1 MHSEDSREERI
12 EKLEAKP
19 VNTSKR
25 AAAMKLTTFVRGAL
39 AAGLVAA
46 LVAGQ
51 AIWDLESQRGE
62 EMAHHAEAV
71 NVTGRQ
77 RTLSQRLALLAHHAD
92 PSSGLDALRHVYETM
107 RADAER
113 ISRYHGLW
121 GHQLPALE
129 TAELAR
135 NQLWRQLDLFLLAE
149 KADSATRTSALQA
162 LTREAIA
169 FLVPMETAVAALQR
183 SLEEREAELVDQRH
197 KELVILFSALI
208 IALWLTGE
216 LLLLKVRRDQRQLS
230 RQASE
235 LSRLA
240 LVAQRTRNAV
250 VLTDATGHITWVNDG
265 FIELTGYSAAEA
277 LGKTPGSFL
286 QCEATDPDAV
296 ARVRAAIRAG
306 QAVTMNIVNRSKT
319 GRLYWLLLDIQPVH
333 AANGELLGFSGVN
346 VDVTDQSERR
356 DEAEAVHARLPVGV
370 AVIDEQGLVAQ
381 ANDRMRELLGLAAG
395 MVFSDTAPEGLYPL
409 QADDGQ
415 WLAPASYPVFV
426 AWRGA
431 TGPSEVCVQT
441 SSEASGLSS
450 RRRWLI
456 VHTAPYFAPLTR
468 ARRLIVTVTDI
479 TAERHQRELLDMA
492 VRSAGIGIWD
502 WDMRRQATTFA
513 PHWWA
518 ILGLPASSE
527 AVNSREWVQRV
538 HPDDLVRAKQDLMA
552 HVRDPRVA
560 HRSEFRVR
568 HADGHW
574 VWVHSAGA
582 IVETCTE
589 GQPTRMVGMHIDIS
603 DRKRLEVTLREAART
618 DSLTQLPNRAAL
630 MSHLDACIARCI
642 AKPSRRFAVLFLDF
656 DRFKVVNDTLGHEAG
671 DELLRM
677 VAARLR
683 NTVRGADDVARFDS
697 LKSTAARVG
706 GDEFVVLLQNLDAPS
721 DAERVA
727 QRLLH
732 VLAQPY
738 VVGGH
743 SVSSTASMGIAY
755 SGDSGLD
762 PETLLRDADIAMYEA
777 KRRGR
782 NRAVWFSADMRLRI
796 SETQDL
802 EADLRTALAT
812 TGQLSNAYQP
822 IVNLHSRRAIGVEA
836 LARWMHPRKG
846 PVSPVEFIPV
856 AEESMLILQLGL
868 VVLRQACVDFAG
880 WRKTLGTQAPAY
892 VSVNLSRAQLRSG
905 TLLADVKAALAAAQL
920 EPAVLRLEI
929 TESLAMQDETALAV
943 LHQLRS
949 AGVHLALDDFGTGY
963 SSLASLDQ
971 FPIDMVK
978 IDRSFVTRMVGDRYK
993 AALVRSTAEVGA
1005 ALDLIVVAE
1014 GIETE
1019 EQAAALVQQQCRFGQ
1034 GYLFSRPLAAEPMAL
1049 WLSLNLGR
1057 IETEPHSSGELVCQ

>member
-346 VDVTDQSERR
+346 VDVTDQIERR
-356 DEAEAVHARLPVGV
+356 DQMEAVHARLPVGV
-370 AVIDEQGLVAQ
+370 AVIDDQGLVVD
-381 ANDRMRELLGLAAG
+381 ANDRMRELLCLAKG
-395 MVFSDTAPEGLYPL
+395 MAFSDTAPEGLTPL

-415 WLAPASYPVFV
+415 WFAPASHPVLA

-431 TGPSEVCVQT
+431 SGPGEISVRTGSET
-441 SSEASGLSS
+441 GG
-450 RRRWLI
+450 RRCLI

-479 TAERHQRELLDMA
+479 TAQRHQRDLLDMA

-502 WDMRRQATTFA
+502 WDMQRQATTFA
-513 PHWWA
+513 PNWWA
-518 ILGLPASSE
+518 ILGLPASTE
-527 AVNSREWVQRV
+527 AVNSLEWVQRV
-538 HPDDLVRAKQDLMA
+538 HPDDVVRAKRDLSA
-552 HVRDPRVA
+552 HVRDRGVGY
-560 HRSEFRVR
+560 RSEFRLR

-574 VWVHSAGA
+574 VWVHAAGA
-582 IVETCTE
+582 IVEACAD
-589 GQPTRMVGMHIDIS
+589 GKPARMVGMHIDIS
-603 DRKRLEVTLREAART
+603 DRKRL
-618 DSLTQLPNRAAL
+618 
-630 MSHLDACIARCI
+630 
-642 AKPSRRFAVLFLDF
+642 
-656 DRFKVVNDTLGHEAG
+656 
-671 DELLRM
+671 
-677 VAARLR
+677 
-683 NTVRGADDVARFDS
+683 
-697 LKSTAARVG
+697 
-706 GDEFVVLLQNLDAPS
+706 
-721 DAERVA
+721 
-727 QRLLH
+727 
-732 VLAQPY
+732 
-738 VVGGH
+738 
-743 SVSSTASMGIAY
+743 
-755 SGDSGLD
+755 
-762 PETLLRDADIAMYEA
+762 
-777 KRRGR
+777 
-782 NRAVWFSADMRLRI
+782 
-796 SETQDL
+796 
-802 EADLRTALAT
+802 
-812 TGQLSNAYQP
+812 
-822 IVNLHSRRAIGVEA
+822 
-836 LARWMHPRKG
+836 
-846 PVSPVEFIPV
+846 
-856 AEESMLILQLGL
+856 
-868 VVLRQACVDFAG
+868 
-880 WRKTLGTQAPAY
+880 
-892 VSVNLSRAQLRSG
+892 
-905 TLLADVKAALAAAQL
+905 
-920 EPAVLRLEI
+920 
-929 TESLAMQDETALAV
+929 
-943 LHQLRS
+943 
-949 AGVHLALDDFGTGY
+949 
-963 SSLASLDQ
+963 
-971 FPIDMVK
+971 
-978 IDRSFVTRMVGDRYK
+978 
-993 AALVRSTAEVGA
+993 
-1005 ALDLIVVAE
+1005 
-1014 GIETE
+1014 
-1019 EQAAALVQQQCRFGQ
+1019 
-1034 GYLFSRPLAAEPMAL
+1034 
-1049 WLSLNLGR
+1049 
-1057 IETEPHSSGELVCQ
+1057 